1 MSVPIKRIA
10 VFTSGGDAPGMNAA
24 IRAVTRCGIQ
34 NDLEVFGIMRGY
46 EGMID
51 NVFIHL
57 NSESVSGIIQR
68 GGTILKTARSKRFMT
83 MEGMTLAYR
92 NLTDNGIDAVVA
104 IGGDGTCKGAVEF
117 NRHFDIPFIGLP
129 GTIDNDLFGTDYTIG
144 YNTAINTVVD
154 AVDKIR
160 DTAASHDRLFFVE
173 VMGRDA
179 GSIALMSGIGVGA
192 EAILIPETKTHIDQL
207 VKILEKGWTR
217 KKSSMIVLVAEG
229 DDAGGA
235 YKIAEEVKKRFAQ
248 FETRV
253 TILGHI
259 QRGGSPTCIDRV
271 NSSRLGVAA
280 IEALLEGKRET
291 MLGFINNQITYTP
304 FVNSVKHRQINIE
317 LLRIAEILST

>member
-1 MSVPIKRIA
+1 
-10 VFTSGGDAPGMNAA
+10 MNAA
-24 IRAVTRCGIQ
+24 IRAITRCAIVKG
-34 NDLEVFGIMRGY
+34 LEIFGIIKGY

-51 NVFIHL
+51 DHFIQL

-68 GGTILKTARSKRFMT
+68 GGTILKTARSKRFMSID
-83 MEGMTLAYR
+83 GMKMAHESLVR
-92 NLTDNGIDAVVA
+92 NNIDAVVA

-117 NRHFDIPFIGLP
+117 NRHFDLPFIGLP
-129 GTIDNDLFGTDYTIG
+129 GTIDNDLYGTDYTIG

-207 VKILEKGWTR
+207 VGILERGWSR

-235 YKIAEEVKKRFAQ
+235 YKIADEVRKRFTH
-248 FETRV
+248 FDTRV
-253 TILGHI
+253 TVLGHI

-280 IEALLEGKRET
+280 VEALLDGKREV
-291 MLGFINNQITYTP
+291 MLGFVNNQITYTP
-304 FVNSVKHRQINIE
+304 FSQAVKHRHINAE
-317 LLRIAEILST
+317 LLKIAEMLSM